1 MVELIHLVSP
11 CGVEGFPSAT
21 KAAVISLTGMG
32 ADIIVT
38 GLLGRA
44 NFHRS
49 RFDAE
54 ENVSTESGTSGQNP
68 WVSVSNGHPCGT
80 TSFETPPRQG
90 PEAADS
96 IASKAMQAPRSRE
109 SFPKKIR
116 LVERRDFQRVYR
128 NGRRERAAHFT
139 VFFDC
144 NQLSFS
150 RFGITVSKKL
160 GSAVIRNRL
169 RRIFREA
176 IRKNRGLAIPGFDFV
191 FNPHTAATTIK
202 TPALSQ
208 ELVAVFSQVKKR
220 YDAPSPLERA

>member
-1 MVELIHLVSP
+1 MN
-11 CGVEGFPSAT
+11 
-21 KAAVISLTGMG
+21 
-32 ADIIVT
+32 ADLIVT
-38 GLLGRA
+38 GLLGRTH
-44 NFHRS
+44 FHRS

-54 ENVSTESGTSGQNP
+54 ENVSTEPETAGQDARI
-68 WVSVSNGHPCGT
+68 SISNGNPFGP
-80 TSFETPPRQG
+80 SRFEAPPRQG
-90 PEAADS
+90 PEAPDS
-96 IASKAMQAPRSRE
+96 IASKAMQSPRIKE

-116 LVERRDFQRVYR
+116 LVERRDFLRVYKQ
-128 NGRRERAAHFT
+128 GRRERAAHFT
-139 VFFDC
+139 VFFDR

-160 GSAVIRNRL
+160 GSAVTRNRL

-191 FNPHTAATTIK
+191 FNPYTAAATIK
-202 TPALSQ
+202 TPALSR